1 MSDAD
6 PLDRLTLL
14 ERAQLL
20 HDATLRRHSAALD
33 QHAEQMGRLAVL
45 LERQQQMEQE
55 VLALH
60 AKMDARQDDLATH
73 QRDHAA
79 HMAALDALAA
89 DHAERLARLD
99 AILAAV
105 LDLLRRGR
113 NGS

>member
-1 MSDAD
+1 MAD
-6 PLDRLTLL
+6 DPFDRLTLL

-20 HDATLRRHSAALD
+20 HDATVRRHGDLLD
-33 QHAEQMGRLAVL
+33 QHAEAMTHLRALA
-45 LERQQQMEQE
+45 ERQQALTQQ
-55 VLALH
+55 LADFQTRL
-60 AKMDARQDDLATH
+60 DARQDDLATH

-89 DHAERLARLD
+89 DHTERLARLD